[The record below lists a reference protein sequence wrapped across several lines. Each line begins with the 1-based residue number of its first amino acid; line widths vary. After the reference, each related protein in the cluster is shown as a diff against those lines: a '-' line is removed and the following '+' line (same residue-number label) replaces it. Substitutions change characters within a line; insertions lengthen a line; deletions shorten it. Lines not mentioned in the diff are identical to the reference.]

1 MAQDRTAVDT
11 IKGYFYQFDFY
22 ILQILESQDNYK
34 EFIIEG
40 IEDVDIETPQGLTAV
55 QCKYYEG
62 TEFNYSK
69 ISKAVRLMLDYF
81 VEHRNV
87 SFFLYGHFKS
97 RQDKITTPIPLD
109 ILKSK
114 LLTYK
119 RDNKEYKLH
128 VEKGLSDDELSLFL
142 RHLKINI
149 EAPSIEDQLCKVYKS
164 MKEALELKSDVESHL
179 FYAIGLNIVRE
190 LSTSKDI
197 GHRKITRGK
206 FIDKIKNTKKDCL
219 DIWFKK
225 RVSEDV
231 YCASIRRKYFASY
244 NKSPKERFF
253 IIDATG
259 EKAPIIKKI
268 IQTIITK
275 WTNIS
280 QRQTNPYCPYVYIHG
295 VLPEDKLE
303 LLKSIYNDGVV
314 FIDGYNYLN
323 AEFDVNSIIK
333 SANHRNGIVLKVIEE
348 ADQILKI
355 IQTIQGKQKEIYQF
369 YKEKEIITCQD
380 AISILIDEIDT
391 ITKMI

>member
-22 ILQILESQDNYK
+22 IFKILSSTNDFD
-34 EFIIEG
+34 EFTIEG
-40 IEDVDIETPQGLTAV
+40 IEDVDIDTPQGLTAV

-81 VEHRNV
+81 VEHREV

-97 RQDKITTPIPLD
+97 GQDKITTPISLD

-119 RDNKEYKLH
+119 RENKEYKLH
-128 VEKGLSDDELSLFL
+128 VENGLSDDELSLFL
-142 RHLKINI
+142 NHLHIDIN
-149 EAPSIEDQLCKVYKS
+149 ALSIEEQLCEVYKLIK
-164 MKEALELKSDVESHL
+164 KEFELKTDVESYL

-197 GHRKITRGK
+197 GHRKISRKNFINRIKETR
-206 FIDKIKNTKKDCL
+206 KDCL

-225 RVSEDV
+225 RVSEDA
-231 YCASIRRKYFASY
+231 YCASIKRKYFTSY
-244 NKSPKERFF
+244 NISPRERFF

-259 EKAPIIKKI
+259 EKTPIIKKI
-268 IQTIITK
+268 IQTIRDR

-280 QRQTNPYCPYVYIHG
+280 KRQANPYCPYVYIHG
-295 VLPEDKLE
+295 ILPEDKLE

-333 SANHRNGIVLKVIEE
+333 SPNHRNGIVLKVIEE

-355 IQTIQGKQKEIYQF
+355 IQTIQGKPKEIYQF
-369 YKEKEIITCQD
+369 YKEKKIITCQD

>member
-97 RQDKITTPIPLD
+97 GQDKITTPIPLD

-128 VEKGLSDDELSLFL
+128 VEKRLSDNELSLFL

-206 FIDKIKNTKKDCL
+206 FIDKIKNTRKDCL

-231 YCASIRRKYFASY
+231 YCASIRRKYFAAY

-253 IIDATG
+253 IIDATR
-259 EKAPIIKKI
+259 EKVSIIKKTIQAI
-268 IQTIITK
+268 IEK

-280 QRQTNPYCPYVYIHG
+280 RRQINPYCPYVYIHG

-355 IQTIQGKQKEIYQF
+355 IKTIQGKQKEIYQF
-369 YKEKEIITCQD
+369 YKEKEIITCQN

>member
-22 ILQILESQDNYK
+22 IFKILSSTNDFD
-34 EFIIEG
+34 EFTIEG
-40 IEDVDIETPQGLTAV
+40 IEDVDIDTPQGLTAV

-81 VEHRNV
+81 VEHRDV

-97 RQDKITTPIPLD
+97 GQDKITTPISLD

-119 RDNKEYKLH
+119 RENTEYKLH
-128 VEKGLSDDELSLFL
+128 VENGLSDDELSLFL
-142 RHLKINI
+142 NHLHIDIN
-149 EAPSIEDQLCKVYKS
+149 ALSIEEQLHEVYKLIK
-164 MKEALELKSDVESHL
+164 KEFKLKTDVESYL
-179 FYAIGLNIVRE
+179 SYAIGLNIVRE

-197 GHRKITRGK
+197 GHRKISRKNFINQIKETR
-206 FIDKIKNTKKDCL
+206 KDCL

-231 YCASIRRKYFASY
+231 YCASIKRKYFASY

-259 EKAPIIKKI
+259 EKVSIIKRT
-268 IQTIITK
+268 IQTISEK
-275 WTNIS
+275 WTNILP
-280 QRQTNPYCPYVYIHG
+280 RQANPYCPYVYIHG

-333 SANHRNGIVLKVIEE
+333 SANHKNGIVLKVIEE

-355 IQTIQGKQKEIYQF
+355 IQTIQGKPKEIYQF

>member
-1 MAQDRTAVDT
+1 M
-11 IKGYFYQFDFY
+11 
-22 ILQILESQDNYK
+22 LE
-34 EFIIEG
+34 
-40 IEDVDIETPQGLTAV
+40 
-55 QCKYYEG
+55 
-62 TEFNYSK
+62 
-69 ISKAVRLMLDYF
+69 YF
-81 VEHRNV
+81 VGHRNI
-87 SFFLYGHFKS
+87 SFFLYGHYKS
-97 RQDKITTPIPLD
+97 GQNKLKAPITLD

-114 LLTYK
+114 FLTYK
-119 RDNKEYKLH
+119 SDNIKYELH
-128 VEKGLSDDELSLFL
+128 VEKGLSDDDLSLFL
-142 RHLKINI
+142 NQLHIDIN
-149 EAPSIEDQLCKVYKS
+149 ALSIEDQLCEVYKLIK
-164 MKEALELKSDVESHL
+164 KEFKLKTDVESYL

-197 GHRKITRGK
+197 GHRKISRKNFINRIKETR
-206 FIDKIKNTKKDCL
+206 KDCL

-231 YCASIRRKYFASY
+231 YCASIRRKYFALY

-275 WTNIS
+275 WSNIS
-280 QRQTNPYCPYVYIHG
+280 KRQTNPYCPYVYIHG

-333 SANHRNGIVLKVIEE
+333 SANHKNGIVLKVIEE

-355 IQTIQGKQKEIYQF
+355 IETIQGKQKEIYQF

-380 AISILIDEIDT
+380 AISILIDEIDI

>member
-22 ILQILESQDNYK
+22 IFKILSSTNDFD
-34 EFIIEG
+34 EFTIEG
-40 IEDVDIETPQGLTAV
+40 IEDVDIDTPQGLTAV

-69 ISKAVRLMLDYF
+69 ISNAVRLMLEYF
-81 VEHRNV
+81 VDHRNV
-87 SFFLYGHFKS
+87 SFFLYGHYKS
-97 RQDKITTPIPLD
+97 GQDKLEKTISID
-109 ILKSK
+109 SLKSK
-114 LLTYK
+114 FLTYK
-119 RDNKEYKLH
+119 RGNKKYELH

-142 RHLKINI
+142 NHLHIDIN
-149 EAPSIEDQLCKVYKS
+149 ALSIEEQLCEVYNLIK
-164 MKEALELKSDVESHL
+164 KEFKFKTDVESYL
-179 FYAIGLNIVRE
+179 SYAIGLNIVRE

-206 FIDKIKNTKKDCL
+206 FIYKIKNTKKDCL

-231 YCASIRRKYFASY
+231 YCASIKRKYFASY
-244 NKSPKERFF
+244 NISPRERFF

-259 EKAPIIKKI
+259 EKTPIIKKI
-268 IQTIITK
+268 IQTISNR
-275 WTNIS
+275 WTDIS
-280 QRQTNPYCPYVYIHG
+280 QRQKNPYCPYVYIHG

-355 IQTIQGKQKEIYQF
+355 IHTIRGKQKEIYQF